1 MQVATV
7 NAREYLNKGTIE
19 LIYFPGSTHEK
30 HFFFNKTEAISRIIN
45 NDSTTVIFF
54 HDHFVNQLDSMN
66 YLAASYF
73 KLKFFDVNGV
83 EEINLDSFSSVA
95 SLRMPKIKKPVI
107 YYDKENGTYF
117 TNNRI
122 EIKTTA
128 AQELHCCDK
137 PHASQYLH
145 SCVKPFDRKLAIP
158 I

>member
-1 MQVATV
+1 MVFQFRSNLKILLIIILTV
-7 NAREYLNKGTIE
+7 CASCNGKRERVSNKGTIE
-19 LIYFPGSTHEK
+19 LIYFPGSAHEK

-128 AQELHCCDK
+128 AQ
-137 PHASQYLH
+137 
-145 SCVKPFDRKLAIP
+145 
-158 I
+158 

>member
-1 MQVATV
+1 MTTIKNRAMVFQFRSNLKILLIIILTV
-7 NAREYLNKGTIE
+7 CASCNGKRERVSNKGTIE
-19 LIYFPGSTHEK
+19 LIYFPGSAHEK

-128 AQELHCCDK
+128 AQ
-137 PHASQYLH
+137 
-145 SCVKPFDRKLAIP
+145 
-158 I
+158 